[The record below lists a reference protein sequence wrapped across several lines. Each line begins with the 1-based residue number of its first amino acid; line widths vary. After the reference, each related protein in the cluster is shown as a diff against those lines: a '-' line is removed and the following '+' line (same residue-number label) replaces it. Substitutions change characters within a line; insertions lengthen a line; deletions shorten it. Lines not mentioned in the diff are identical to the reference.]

1 MGHFRE
7 DIDSGMSI
15 MDRLLV
21 QRVSGTIGESD
32 RDAQITSLTRDLDLL
47 LNTRRREVVIPEEFS
62 NCATSILTFGVPD
75 LMHCGDLN
83 TPVERDKV
91 CGALEKAIETF
102 EPRLRDVSVK
112 LVPRDDHHFHHHFRL
127 EATIVS
133 LSQREVFEMGLQRNT
148 GAMRVMAGDNE

>member
-1 MGHFRE
+1 MSAYRE
-7 DIDSGMSI
+7 DIDSDMSV

-21 QRVSGTIGESD
+21 RRASGMIGESD
-32 RDAQITSLTRDLDLL
+32 RDAQINSLTRDLDLL
-47 LNTRRREVVIPEEFS
+47 LNTRRREVVIADDFS
-62 NCATSILTFGVPD
+62 NCASSILNFGVPD

-83 TPVERDKV
+83 TPVERDRV
-91 CGALEKAIETF
+91 CEALERAIETF

-112 LVPRDDHHFHHHFRL
+112 LVPCEGRNSHHHFRL

-148 GAMRVMAGDNE
+148 GAMRVKVGDN